1 MKIRLLIIVISI
13 GIGFWGCTADTRQNY
28 RIPQLP
34 NIDRKHRIE
43 TGIAFLTDAVRK
55 SPRSANIYF
64 KRAELLTEQKN
75 YSAAL
80 TDLNEALDITP
91 NNGNYLFARAKI
103 QRQLKQFDQ
112 ALADARRAEV
122 LGEDTPQLYTILG
135 DLTQQKRQFRD
146 ARLYLNKTLQMA
158 PYQGEAYFYSG
169 TLAAKQGDTTSA
181 IALIQ
186 ESIKLK
192 PRFLGNY
199 VELTNIYTRLK
210 VKDEALRYNNIGLQY
225 FPEEAQ
231 LHYTRGFLY
240 HTGKHLDSAMSS
252 YKKAIMYDTTYYL
265 ANFQVGLIYLKWGNN
280 LLAIKNFEKVAR
292 QNSKFSS
299 INLLLGMAFERAG
312 NLSKAI
318 EQFTLAAER
327 NPSDWKTKGKLYAA
341 QRRNSHYKQY
351 GYYPSSSNDSTV
363 GSSLKTVAVSPDSGR
378 VIIDIPESR
387 LEIKSKI
394 DTTNKN

>member
-1 MKIRLLIIVISI
+1 MKIRLIII
-13 GIGFWGCTADTRQNY
+13 GISVCVSLLSCSTDTRQNY
-28 RIPQLP
+28 RIPPLP
-34 NIDRKHRIE
+34 DLDRKRRIE
-43 TGIAFLTDAVRK
+43 TGIAFLTDALKK
-55 SPRSANIYF
+55 SSRSANIYY

-75 YSAAL
+75 YTAAL

-103 QRQLKQFDQ
+103 QRQLKRFDE
-112 ALADARRAEV
+112 ALSDARRAEV

-186 ESIKLK
+186 QSIELK
-192 PRFLGNY
+192 PRFLENY

-210 VKDEALRYNNIGLQY
+210 VRDEALRYNNIGLRY
-225 FPEEAQ
+225 FPKEAQ

-240 HTGKHLDSAMSS
+240 HTDKHLDSALVC
-252 YKKAIMYDTTYYL
+252 YKKAMLYDTTNYL
-265 ANFQVGLIYLKWGNN
+265 ANFQAGLIYLKWGNN
-280 LLAIKNFEKVAR
+280 QLAVKNFEKVVR

-299 INLLLGMAFERAG
+299 IHLLLGMAFERIG
-312 NLSKAI
+312 NLDKAI
-318 EQFTLAAER
+318 EQFILAVER
-327 NPSDWKTKGKLYAA
+327 NPSDWKVKSKLYAA
-341 QRRNSHYKQY
+341 QRRNGYYKQY
-351 GYYPSSSNDSTV
+351 GYYPSYSNDSSAKSTAQ
-363 GSSLKTVAVSPDSGR
+363 SSAPKADSGR
-378 VIIDIPESR
+378 VIIDIG
-387 LEIKSKI
+387 EIKIKADTSKELRI
-394 DTTNKN
+394 KN

>member
-1 MKIRLLIIVISI
+1 MKIRHIIIGISI
-13 GIGFWGCTADTRQNY
+13 GISFMGCTSDTRQNY
-28 RIPQLP
+28 RIPPLP
-34 NIDRKHRIE
+34 NLDRKHQIE

-103 QRQLKQFDQ
+103 QRQLKQFDK

-135 DLTQQKRQFRD
+135 DLTQQKSQYRD

-186 ESIKLK
+186 QSMELK

-210 VKDEALRYNNIGLQY
+210 VRDEALRYNNIGLRY
-225 FPEEAQ
+225 FPQESQ

-240 HTGKHLDSAMSS
+240 HTDKHLDSALVS
-252 YKKAIMYDTTYYL
+252 YKKAMFYDSSNYL
-265 ANFQVGLIYLKWGNN
+265 ANFQAGLIYLKWGNN
-280 LLAIKNFEKVAR
+280 LLAISNFEKVAR
-292 QNSKFSS
+292 QSPKFAS

-312 NLSKAI
+312 NLDKAI
-318 EQFTLAAER
+318 EQFTVAIER
-327 NPSDWKTKGKLYAA
+327 NPSDWKIKGKLYAA
-341 QRRNSHYKQY
+341 QRRNSYYKQY
-351 GYYPSSSNDSTV
+351 GYYPSTSNDSLRAGATQ
-363 GSSLKTVAVSPDSGR
+363 TATANPDSGR
-378 VIIDIPESR
+378 IIMDIPSS

-394 DTTNKN
+394 DTTKNN